1 MPGLA
6 AEARGKSAFI
16 ALLLSSPFTRERD
29 RLLLLMFWLYTN
41 VMSMVFARK
50 GNDNQSQ
57 GREKTQQMMVCCIQ
71 EIVELRVYAVN
82 F

>member
-1 MPGLA
+1 
-6 AEARGKSAFI
+6 
-16 ALLLSSPFTRERD
+16 
-29 RLLLLMFWLYTN
+29 MFWLYTN

-57 GREKTQQMMVCCIQ
+57 GQEKTQQMMVCYIQ

>member
-1 MPGLA
+1 
-6 AEARGKSAFI
+6 
-16 ALLLSSPFTRERD
+16 
-29 RLLLLMFWLYTN
+29 MFWLYTN

-57 GREKTQQMMVCCIQ
+57 GRGKKKKQMMVRGVQ
-71 EIVELRVYAVN
+71 EIEELRVGAVN